1 MSVDGI
7 GGLELPDYRGL
18 SYSDVSSFIDKYD
31 RTSLFRQQWGQDYFD
46 KALELW
52 SSSKRSL
59 EGMSIDELIFSL
71 AYNFAVSPYFSKT
84 NDMDYYV
91 GIFAQIEKLA
101 SAS

>member
-1 MSVDGI
+1 
-7 GGLELPDYRGL
+7 
-18 SYSDVSSFIDKYD
+18 
-31 RTSLFRQQWGQDYFD
+31 
-46 KALELW
+46 
-52 SSSKRSL
+52 
-59 EGMSIDELIFSL
+59 MSIDELIFSL